1 MDFVHKNIKKKNLAI
16 IYYISNYIF
25 SIKIHDLSDLKE
37 MFAIISL
44 EDERGLDKIE
54 WTDDGQL
61 LAVTTVKGNLHVY
74 LTSLPMLAAT
84 QNTRIAHLTSL
95 LEVTIEDNIQQVSS
109 ARLIFNHLWANSR
122 DNFRRQFA

>member
-1 MDFVHKNIKKKNLAI
+1 MLGLLAI
-16 IYYISNYIF
+16 LELYFRHF

-95 LEVTIEDNIQQVSS
+95 LEVTIEDNIQQVKL
-109 ARLIFNHLWANSR
+109 RNCLE
-122 DNFRRQFA
+122 